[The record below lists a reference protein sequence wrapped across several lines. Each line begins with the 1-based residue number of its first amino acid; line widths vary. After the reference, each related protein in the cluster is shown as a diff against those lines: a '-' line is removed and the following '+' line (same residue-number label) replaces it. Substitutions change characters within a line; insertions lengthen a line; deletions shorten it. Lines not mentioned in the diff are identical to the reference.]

1 MNFVWKGSVCPRY
14 PYPEPLDDLIISFSS
29 TSWDRSIKED
39 LSGLNFSAAI
49 GKFAQGGNLKG
60 MSKIATKPITKTGKL
75 TNE

>member
-1 MNFVWKGSVCPRY
+1 MLVHDVN
-14 PYPEPLDDLIISFSS
+14 PYRWTVDDLITFSS

-49 GKFAQGGNLKG
+49 EKFAQPVNLKG